1 MKPIY
6 RLLTIFLIPLLLV
19 HFWISGI
26 APAVAYADEKVTT
39 FAPVTAEP
47 NPVETSQAPKKGISK
62 WWYAV
67 ILAAVAGGAAA
78 AGGGGGGGDSS
89 SGSSSGTSTVT
100 W

>member
-1 MKPIY
+1 MKPVC

-26 APAVAYADEKVTT
+26 GPAVAYADEKITT

-47 NPVETSQAPKKGISK
+47 QAIETSQVPKKGISK
-62 WWYAV
+62 WWYV
-67 ILAAVAGGAAA
+67 LLIAAAGGAAAA
-78 AGGGGGGGDSS
+78 AGGGGD
-89 SGSSSGTSTVT
+89 SGSSGGSTGTSTVT